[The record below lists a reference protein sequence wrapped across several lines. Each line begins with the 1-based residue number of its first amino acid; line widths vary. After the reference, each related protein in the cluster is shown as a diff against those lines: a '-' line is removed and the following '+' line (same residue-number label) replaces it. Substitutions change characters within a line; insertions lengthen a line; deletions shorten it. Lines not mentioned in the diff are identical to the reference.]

1 MEGTPTRA
9 AQPREGS
16 KRLDSAS
23 KARPRVLFKRA
34 YLIIG
39 FCTVLV
45 VLGWTLY
52 PTIAHE
58 GTVQID
64 DALEPK
70 PVQITIRLKEGLV
83 SSSLRGILES
93 DAQDVLD
100 LEQTARDTFGFGL
113 DLEAVRSQ
121 LTLLVGLESIRV
133 RDQLVYSHYPG
144 ESLCIRSITIRARSP
159 SGRQFLWVDQSG
171 STSELEDRIGAA
183 LEYKFSEQA
192 CPTPFG
198 TILAGQELGAV
209 PLEAFRSVYFY
220 PFDLHWVDLDVSV
233 YATLTDASG
242 ESRDI
247 LLSPNVVIESAST
260 GWATTAS
267 VRDEGTTIA
276 MLDEIQEF
284 KHSIVRL
291 RYERPLTYRILI
303 PSILISLLLTIS
315 FLTFVPEIG
324 SFLEV
329 SVAILLGLIGLR
341 DVFVP
346 REMPPTIIDPLML
359 ALYALLVLALLSRL
373 VLIPAWNRAGRK
385 EERAAVM
392 FDAKTPDALSRNSVS
407 AAIGIRPAAKSTRG
421 PAMVVAVIAGFVLAV
436 RVLAARNPRKI
447 RRG

>member
-1 MEGTPTRA
+1 M
-9 AQPREGS
+9 
-16 KRLDSAS
+16 DSAS
-23 KARPRVLFKRA
+23 KAKPRVLFKRA

-39 FCTVLV
+39 FCTVLA

-58 GTVQID
+58 ATVQID

-93 DAQDVLD
+93 DAQNVLD
-100 LEQTARDTFGFGL
+100 LEQSARSSFGFSL

-121 LTLLVGLESIRV
+121 LALLVELKSIRV
-133 RDQLVYSHYPG
+133 RDNLVYSRYPD

-159 SGRQFLWVDQSG
+159 SGRQFLLVDQFA
-171 STSELEDRIGAA
+171 STSELESEISTE
-183 LEYKFSEQA
+183 LKYTISEQA

-198 TILAGQELGAV
+198 TILTGQELGVV
-209 PLEAFRSVYFY
+209 PLEASRTVYFY
-220 PFDLHWVDLDVSV
+220 PFDVHWIDLDVAV

-242 ESRDI
+242 ERQDI

-267 VRDEGTTIA
+267 VRDEGITLTA
-276 MLDEIQEF
+276 PNEIQEF
-284 KHSIVRL
+284 KSSVVRL

-303 PSILISLLLTIS
+303 PSILISLFVTIS
-315 FLTFVPEIG
+315 FLVFVPEMG

-346 REMPPTIIDPLML
+346 RDMPQTIIDPLML
-359 ALYALLVLALLSRL
+359 ALYAVLVLALLSRL
-373 VLIPAWNRAGRK
+373 VFIPAWNRVGRK
-385 EERAAVM
+385 EETATVTL
-392 FDAKTPDALSRNSVS
+392 DAKAPGASSPTSV
-407 AAIGIRPAAKSTRG
+407 PATVGTGPVVESTKN
-421 PAMVVAVIAGFVLAV
+421 PAMIIAIIAGFALAV
-436 RVLAARNPRKI
+436 RALVARNRRKI
-447 RRG
+447 RRRK